1 MATTVDHL
9 ADSDS
14 PLASRDP
21 ELTARFVNDA
31 LPYLKQLNDR
41 ARRMTRNA
49 VDAEDLV
56 QETMLRAYAGFNTFS
71 EGTNLRAWLFRI
83 MTNTYI
89 NGLRRAQHRPSEYL
103 TDHITDRQL
112 AAQDRH
118 SSQGPR
124 SAELDAL
131 DALPDIQLADALVTL
146 PVQFRLAV
154 YYRDI
159 AGLRAERSPRSWRAA
174 KAPSRHVCTAGAND
188 YEACCEPHTDGH
200 QYQYDGDY
208 AVPVSMP
215 VHPSGGGFGRRHRCS
230 SPSQSSATYAYCHEA
245 NPAAGSFASGIVGDR
260 TPGCGV
266 DRSRSFVVATGVH
279 RRRNDVRGNAGD
291 PVLVDLEVAPS
302 VCVAAPWGHR
312 LGIDDRRVDPRVG
325 IDTRAH
331 YCRHGILAGHDGC
344 GVARDN
350 DWSNHAAEL
359 LIRDSAGST

>member
-1 MATTVDHL
+1 MATTVDRL

-31 LPYLKQLNDR
+31 LPYLNQLNDR

-71 EGTNLRAWLFRI
+71 DGTNLRAWLFRI

-118 SSQGPR
+118 SSARATIGRTRCTGCVARHPTR
-124 SAELDAL
+124 RR
-131 DALPDIQLADALVTL
+131 VG
-146 PVQFRLAV
+146 
-154 YYRDI
+154 DI
-159 AGLRAERSPRSWRAA
+159 ASAIPAGCLLPRYRRTPVPRDRRNHGVLRRHRH
-174 KAPSRHVCTAGAND
+174 RHVCTAGAND
-188 YEACCEPHTDGH
+188 YEPCCEPHTDGH
-200 QYQYDGDY
+200 EYQYDGDY

-260 TPGCGV
+260 TTGCGV
-266 DRSRSFVVATGVH
+266 DRSRSFVVGTGVH
-279 RRRNDVRGNAGD
+279 RRRSGVRGNAGD

-325 IDTRAH
+325 IDARPH
-331 YCRHGILAGHDGC
+331 Y
-344 GVARDN
+344 
-350 DWSNHAAEL
+350 
-359 LIRDSAGST
+359 